1 MGSTTFGQT
10 LFGSTLFGSIGATT
24 LLYVPDLAPV
34 GSKAAY
40 FPRDVEQ
47 DAAALVFLGFLSD
60 AADANRNVSRGS
72 QAEDINNEGGAWDP
86 AFRAAITR
94 FQTSKGITA
103 DSWVGPQTRTQL
115 AGAVA
120 FKNANPGALPPPPPP
135 GVLPPVPV
143 KPGAVPANPAVLPGV
158 RPVSAGDEDD
168 STMLYVGLGAGALV
182 LAGLAW
188 YALK

>member
-1 MGSTTFGQT
+1 MMSYGSHFGQT
-10 LFGSTLFGSIGATT
+10 FGSMGAPTT

-60 AADANRNVSRGS
+60 AADANRQVSDGS
-72 QAEDINNEGGAWDP
+72 QGADMANEGGAWDP
-86 AFRAAITR
+86 AFRSAVTR
-94 FQTSKGITA
+94 FQSSKGLTA
-103 DSWVGPQTRTQL
+103 DSWIGPQTRGAL
-115 AGAVA
+115 ATAVA
-120 FKNANPGALPPPPPP
+120 FKNANPGILPPPPPP

-158 RPVSAGDEDD
+158 RPVAAGEEDQ
-168 STMLYVGLGAGALV
+168 TMLYVGLGVGALL
-182 LAGLAW
+182 LAGVAW